1 MMKIGN
7 HDFNT
12 AQDCYV
18 MGILNC
24 TPDSFSDGGRWTE
37 RDRALS
43 HAEEMIRDGA
53 AILDLGGESTRPGY
67 TQISVQEET
76 DRVVP
81 VIEAVKARFDIP
93 VSVEP
98 YKSGVAAAALRAGAD
113 LVNDRWG
120 LQDDPDGAALEQA
133 TVVRVVDGD
142 TLVVSIDGRE
152 ERVRLIGIDCPES
165 VAPEPERNTPEGED
179 AAAFTKSLVKRGDA
193 VWLERDEND
202 VDQYGRLLRYV
213 WLEEPASP
221 DDAGEIGE
229 KMLNG
234 VLVREGYAQARRY
247 GDDVAHASAL
257 EALGREASRA
267 GRGVSGSWG

>member
-1 MMKIGN
+1 
-7 HDFNT
+7 
-12 AQDCYV
+12 
-18 MGILNC
+18 MG
-24 TPDSFSDGGRWTE
+24 DAKRDGEGGRAMRRVLDGLVLRHPVVTVVAALALVLAVGGGAAGLGPDGLGAGS
-37 RDRALS
+37 DRAPAAS
-43 HAEEMIRDGA
+43 GA
-53 AILDLGGESTRPGY
+53 PG
-67 TQISVQEET
+67 
-76 DRVVP
+76 
-81 VIEAVKARFDIP
+81 
-93 VSVEP
+93 
-98 YKSGVAAAALRAGAD
+98 
-113 LVNDRWG
+113 
-120 LQDDPDGAALEQA
+120 DPGGAALERA

-257 EALGREASRA
+257 ETLGREASRA